1 MVERLPEHH
10 DEQRLSDD
18 ASAGTYMVER
28 LPEQPTNDMAE
39 DSHTGVTNMESLLQQ
54 IVGQMTELTT
64 RIATIEATAASTPMD
79 SAQATPPPTTDQPAI
94 PTPTT
99 DQPAIP
105 PPVTYPTSYE
115 TKGLKDPDAFDGTRS
130 QYLPWKYQIEAKLR
144 SEPRRFH
151 TNHLAIDYTFSRTTG
166 DARARIFPWVAVH
179 AASSTLDQF
188 FQHLDGA
195 FKDAHMAETARNK
208 LQNMRQKT
216 HNVRD
221 FIQDFNKEAL
231 TASLFDHAILKSM
244 FLHALNHELRA
255 ALAGTIF
262 SESTTIEEMQ
272 SHVAA
277 VSDNLWRLK
286 LSNKKRGAT
295 PQTATSN
302 DFSSDAMDW
311 EPSRTQALRAKWVSQ
326 KEIDR
331 RRDDGSC
338 LRCGKKGHLINSCSF
353 KPALN
358 PERQP
363 ARATKAT
370 NKPKERHTIE
380 VDHDA
385 ATAVDLD
392 SESEKE

>member
-1 MVERLPEHH
+1 
-10 DEQRLSDD
+10 
-18 ASAGTYMVER
+18 MVER

-39 DSHTGVTNMESLLQQ
+39 DPQTGATNMESLLQQ

-79 SAQATPPPTTDQPAI
+79 SAQAIPLPATPPPATPLPA
-94 PTPTT
+94 TH
-99 DQPAIP
+99 A
-105 PPVTYPTSYE
+105 TSYE
-115 TKGLKDPDAFDGTRS
+115 MKGLKDPDAFDGTRS

-179 AASSTLDQF
+179 AASSTLSQF

-216 HNVRD
+216 PNVRD

-286 LSNKKRGAT
+286 LSSKKKGAT
-295 PQTATSN
+295 PQTATSS

-338 LRCGKKGHLINSCSF
+338 LRCGKKGHLINSCPL

-358 PERQP
+358 PERKP

-370 NKPKERHTIE
+370 SRLKERDAEMDLDNATE
-380 VDHDA
+380 VDS
-385 ATAVDLD
+385 D